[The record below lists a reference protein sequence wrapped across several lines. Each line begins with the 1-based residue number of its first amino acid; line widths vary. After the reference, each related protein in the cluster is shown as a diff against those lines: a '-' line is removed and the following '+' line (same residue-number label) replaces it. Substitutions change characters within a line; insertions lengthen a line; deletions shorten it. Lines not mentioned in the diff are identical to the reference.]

1 MTTSPTAR
9 VITDAVEASG
19 KTLREI
25 AAEMGLERGNV
36 ISMLKSGE
44 MRMPIERIPA
54 FAAATGIDALLLMQ
68 TTMTEY
74 MPETWAVLAASASP
88 VQEAQ
93 LNIRAPGAVVERF
106 KAICQTERRNYG
118 DMLGLLLD
126 IWDGDV
132 WDGDVEKMV

>member
-9 VITDAVEASG
+9 MIADAVEASG

-25 AAEMGLERGNV
+25 ATDMGLERGNV

-54 FAAATGIDALLLMQ
+54 FAAATGIDALELTRVAMS
-68 TTMTEY
+68 EY
-74 MPETWAVLAASASP
+74 MPEAWAVLAASASP
-88 VQEAQ
+88 VQEIQ

-126 IWDGDV
+126 V
-132 WDGDVEKMV
+132 WDGDVDKMV

>member
-9 VITDAVEASG
+9 MIANAAEASG

-25 AAEMGLERGNV
+25 ATEMGLERGNV

-44 MRMPIERIPA
+44 IRMPIERIPA
-54 FAAATGIDALLLMQ
+54 FAAATGVDALLLMQ
-68 TTMTEY
+68 TAMTEY
-74 MPETWAVLAASASP
+74 MPETWAVLAASATP
-88 VQEAQ
+88 AQEVQ
-93 LNIRAPGAVVERF
+93 LNIRAPSAVVERF

-126 IWDGDV
+126 V

>member
-9 VITDAVEASG
+9 MITDAVEGSG

-54 FAAATGIDALLLMQ
+54 FATATGIDPLLLTQ
-68 TTMTEY
+68 TAMTEY
-74 MPETWAVLAASASP
+74 MPETWNVLAASAAP
-88 VQEAQ
+88 VQEVQ
-93 LNIRAPGAVVERF
+93 LNIRASAPVVERF
-106 KAICQTERRNYG
+106 RAVCQTERRNYG

-126 IWDGDV
+126 V

>member
-9 VITDAVEASG
+9 MIADAVEASG

-25 AAEMGLERGNV
+25 ATEMGLERGNV

-54 FAAATGIDALLLMQ
+54 FAAATGIDPLALTRIAMS
-68 TTMTEY
+68 EY
-74 MPETWAVLAASASP
+74 MPQTWNVLAPTAVP
-88 VQEAQ
+88 VHEVQ
-93 LNIRAPGAVVERF
+93 LNIRAPSAVVERF
-106 KAICQTERRNYG
+106 KAVCQTERRNYG

-126 IWDGDV
+126 V

>member
-9 VITDAVEASG
+9 MITDAVEASG

-25 AAEMGLERGNV
+25 AADMGLERGNV

-54 FAAATGIDALLLMQ
+54 FAAATGIDALALTRVAMS
-68 TTMTEY
+68 EY
-74 MPETWAVLAASASP
+74 MPETWSVLAASAAP
-88 VQEAQ
+88 VQEVQ

-126 IWDGDV
+126 V